1 MSLARLPQTECL
13 CPRYAPSR
21 RFAYEI
27 IYNVEVPCVVFFQK
41 VFVINQKKKNQLFVE
56 VSQCF
61 IVQKENTIL
70 GKISY

>member
-27 IYNVEVPCVVFFQK
+27 IYNVEVPCAVFLQK
-41 VFVINQKKKNQLFVE
+41 DFGIYQKKEKQGFE
-56 VSQCF
+56 
-61 IVQKENTIL
+61 
-70 GKISY
+70 